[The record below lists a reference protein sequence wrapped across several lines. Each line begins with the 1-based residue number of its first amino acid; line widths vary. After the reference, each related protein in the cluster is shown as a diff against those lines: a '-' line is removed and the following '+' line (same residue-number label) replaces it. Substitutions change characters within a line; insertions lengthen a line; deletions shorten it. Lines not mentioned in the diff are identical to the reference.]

1 MAVSD
6 TASKPTE
13 WVPFDRRS
21 VGQPPPL
28 APAVFGPSSE
38 SIVVTAASSPTA
50 SGGTPRPETESRVVR
65 PARRRTR
72 ASRRAPVTLLITD
85 TSNFRAMV
93 QQFTG
98 FPSGPYSSSYRPGFG
113 LDFSDPQTTVAP
125 PGHLLQPTYLEHQ
138 YEPHQHHH
146 HRRHPQQYQY
156 TQTPFR
162 LDRSNGSSLQH
173 DAFLRQSLHNYAS
186 GLEMDD
192 VFLLGGM
199 PSQMTV
205 RPASTDSRIDGY
217 LHEKNLE

>member
-21 VGQPPPL
+21 IGQPPPL
-28 APAVFGPSSE
+28 SPAVFGPSSE

-98 FPSGPYSSSYRPGFG
+98 FPPGPPYSSSYRPDFG
-113 LDFSDPQTTVAP
+113 LDFTDPQTTVAP
-125 PGHLLQPTYLEHQ
+125 LGHLLHPTYLEHQ
-138 YEPHQHHH
+138 YEPHQRHH
-146 HRRHPQQYQY
+146 HRRHHQQYQY
-156 TQTPFR
+156 TETPF
-162 LDRSNGSSLQH
+162 RSNGSSLQH
-173 DAFLRQSLHNYAS
+173 DAFLRQDLHNPAT

-205 RPASTDSRIDGY
+205 RAASTDSRVDGC